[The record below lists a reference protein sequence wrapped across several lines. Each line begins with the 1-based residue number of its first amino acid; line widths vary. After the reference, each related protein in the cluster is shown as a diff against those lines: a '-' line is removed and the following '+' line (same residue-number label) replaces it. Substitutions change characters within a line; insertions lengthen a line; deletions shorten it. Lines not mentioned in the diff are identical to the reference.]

1 MRRSPSMT
9 EVRFCGITDNLVPRV
24 HRPVDSGYEIGSRI
38 KARDSVKGR
47 YGWADSGWR
56 MADGGWRMADIH
68 FSKKIKSKKK
78 RGRERRDLQAE
89 MIPCSPFEAVA

>member
-1 MRRSPSMT
+1 MFSAHAQR
-9 EVRFCGITDNLVPRV
+9 CL
-24 HRPVDSGYEIGSRI
+24 RPVGETVTKYDRLGSVGSRI

-56 MADGGWRMADIH
+56 MADIH

-78 RGRERRDLQAE
+78 REGEKEEISKLK
-89 MIPCSPFEAVA
+89 